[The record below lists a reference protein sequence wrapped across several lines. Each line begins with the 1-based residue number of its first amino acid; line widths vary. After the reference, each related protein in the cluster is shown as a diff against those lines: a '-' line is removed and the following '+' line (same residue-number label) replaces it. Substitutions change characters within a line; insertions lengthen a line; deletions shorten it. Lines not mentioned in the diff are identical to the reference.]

1 MQMPP
6 KVRITRQIILQA
18 ALEIVRQKGPDA
30 LNARS
35 LAASIGCSVQPVFR
49 EFSSM
54 QALRAAVVQSAQQ
67 LFDAEMLA
75 ALGGEDGFL
84 GMGMTYIGFAEREKN
99 LFRLLFM
106 SGGFGGASA
115 VQVAGT
121 TKGDDE
127 VIATL
132 QGMTGLDAAR
142 AQRLYTGIWFT
153 THGIASLVATG
164 DCTMQQKEVRQ
175 ALHTTFVG
183 LLTALRQE
191 TEKPAK

>member
-1 MQMPP
+1 MPP
-6 KVRITRQIILQA
+6 KVRITRQAILQA
-18 ALEIVRQKGPDA
+18 ALKIVRQKGPDA

-35 LAASIGCSVQPVFR
+35 LAGSLGCSVQPIFR

-54 QALRAAVVQSAQQ
+54 QVLRAAVVQSAQQ
-67 LFDAEMLA
+67 LFDTEMLA

-121 TKGDDE
+121 TQGDDE
-127 VIATL
+127 VLAAL
-132 QGMTGLDAAR
+132 QGMTGLNAAR

-164 DCTMQQKEVRQ
+164 DCTLQQNEVRQ
-175 ALHTTFVG
+175 ALQTVFTG
-183 LLTALRQE
+183 LLAALRQE
-191 TEKPAK
+191 TEKGED

>member
-49 EFSSM
+49 EFLSM

-164 DCTMQQKEVRQ
+164 DCTMQQEEVRQ

-191 TEKPAK
+191 TEKERD